1 MKQHLQADETFG
13 NTHCN
18 DQSVNTYVQH
28 CQQIPQTMPE
38 QARQKKLFTNNDN
51 KGIKCKIKIVKCN
64 IGS

>member
-38 QARQKKLFTNNDN
+38 QARKKNYSPTMTT
-51 KGIKCKIKIVKCN
+51 KG
-64 IGS
+64 